1 MYFFYLLMFV
11 FFASCTSLKKEGE
24 VSSKLGNIDPQ
35 DVTLFESAFEDL
47 GNEEYVSVIPIFRN
61 LAEKYRGQDLEW
73 AALYNLASA
82 YKEIGQC
89 KEAENIY
96 QRLLAKKGTLP
107 HLKARIHLSLSYVYE
122 CLGQA
127 ENTLIALKEGEK
139 YINYLTEDIRLIE
152 YPARLS
158 MAYIRMDE
166 DKTGL
171 KIQKRVYHNMEMM
184 KKVYRINSAADEN
197 FARYFYTVGRSH
209 VHSDHVKLRR
219 FLKMLFY
226 HQVYLAQ
233 SLLLGA
239 GDWSVKAEKELG
251 DLYRKMWSQLKKQ
264 KNKKRYQAQ
273 TTKILNQLRDIAK
286 NSKSKKMRAI
296 YTGLRKKTLSYMEQ
310 QGPH

>member
-1 MYFFYLLMFV
+1 MYFFYLLIFTL
-11 FFASCTSLKKEGE
+11 FTSCTSLKKEKE

-35 DVTLFESAFEDL
+35 DLTLFESAFEDL
-47 GNEEYVSVIPIFRN
+47 GNEEYASVIPIFKN

-82 YKEIGQC
+82 HKEVGQC

-107 HLKARIHLSLSYVYE
+107 HLKARIYLSLSYVYE

-127 ENTLIALKEGEK
+127 EKTLIALKEGEK
-139 YINYLTEDIRLIE
+139 YINYLTEDIRFIE

-171 KIQKRVYHNMEMM
+171 KIQKKVYQNMEMM

-197 FARYFYTVGRSH
+197 FARYFYIVGRSH
-209 VHSDHVKLRR
+209 VHSDHIQLRR

-226 HQVYLAQ
+226 HQVYLTQ
-233 SLLLGA
+233 SLLLEA
-239 GDWSVKAEKELG
+239 GDGSVKAEKELG
-251 DLYRKMWSQLKKQ
+251 DLYCKMWSKLKRQ
-264 KNKKRYQAQ
+264 KNKKTYQIQ
-273 TTKILNQLRDIAK
+273 VTKILNQLKDISI

-296 YTGLRKKTLSYMEQ
+296 YTGLRKKTLFYMG